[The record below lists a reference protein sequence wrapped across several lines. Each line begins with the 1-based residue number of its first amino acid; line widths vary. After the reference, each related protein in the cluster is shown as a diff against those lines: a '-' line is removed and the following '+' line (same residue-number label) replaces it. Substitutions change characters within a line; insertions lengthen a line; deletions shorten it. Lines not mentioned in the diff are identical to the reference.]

1 MSLNPN
7 PASSRHA
14 DQKSAADGFDSVAR
28 LLHLGRIADTQ
39 SAAARDLQGR
49 RNDIASEIA
58 AKRREQEQFGK
69 GVFADA
75 KRYDALGKEI
85 ATLESQ
91 RDALDAAQREA
102 ANAAADALRLHESCS
117 LFAHQNG
124 LPRPSIHSS
133 NAALPAGSFQ

>member
-14 DQKSAADGFDSVAR
+14 DPKPAADGFDSVNR

-49 RNDIASEIA
+49 RNDVASEIA
-58 AKRREQEQFGK
+58 AKRREQLIFTEVPNK
-69 GVFADA
+69 DPA
-75 KRYDALGKEI
+75 RYAAVGKEI
-85 ATLESQ
+85 AALESQ

-117 LFAHQNG
+117 LFAYENG
-124 LPRPSIHSS
+124 LKRPSIHSS
-133 NAALPAGSFQ
+133 AAALPAGSFQ